1 MKKSSRLLLLLLTLI
16 LLLSP
21 AYAQD
26 KSGWPSQLRFMS
38 GPQGGNWSALGD
50 SLCSLWSSS
59 NLPPA
64 YSVRGAGVTNILNIH
79 ARRGDLGFSV
89 TSLLGAALKGEA
101 DFSGRRVT
109 NAVIMANL
117 YTQYTYFVM
126 RKDFAEKNSVSSL
139 EDIITKRL
147 SVRFVTLR
155 PGTSSEFVVKAL
167 FEKGYGLDYRKAL
180 QEWGGAVEYAS
191 YDGGAELL
199 AENHADCFAF
209 SVGKVAPIV
218 QSIESRADV
227 VLLPVGQE
235 ALDKLSEAYGTV
247 TLTVEP
253 RIYKSLPE
261 GAEPVRTVG
270 DYTCIVIRK
279 DLPESLVYE
288 LNKAVW
294 EHKAELAAAVQD
306 MSELEAESA
315 LPERVPAHEGSVR
328 FWRGILSGKQQ

>member
-1 MKKSSRLLLLLLTLI
+1 MKKSSRVLLLLLTLI

-50 SLCSLWSSS
+50 SLCALWSSS

-101 DFSGRRVT
+101 DFSGRRIT

-117 YTQYTYFVM
+117 YSQYTYFIM
-126 RKDFAEKNSVSSL
+126 RKDFADKNAVKSV
-139 EDIITKRL
+139 EDIITKRIP
-147 SVRFVTLR
+147 VRFATLR

-167 FEKGYGLDYRKAL
+167 FEKGYGLDYRKAF
-180 QEWGGAVEYAS
+180 QNWGGSVEYAS

-218 QSIESRADV
+218 QSIESRTDV
-227 VLLPVGQE
+227 VLLSVGQE
-235 ALDKLSEAYGTV
+235 ALDRLSDAYGTV

-253 RIYKSLPE
+253 GIYKSFPE
-261 GAEPVRTVG
+261 GSETVKTVG

-288 LNKAVW
+288 LNKALW
-294 EHKAELAAAVQD
+294 EHKEELAAAVQD
-306 MSELEAESA
+306 MSELEAASA
-315 LPERVPAHEGSVR
+315 LPEKVPAHDGSVN
-328 FWRGILSGKQQ
+328 FWRGILSGK

>member
-1 MKKSSRLLLLLLTLI
+1 MKKSSRFLLLLLTLN
-16 LLLSP
+16 LLISS

-26 KSGWPSQLRFMS
+26 KSQWPSQLRFMS

-59 NLPPA
+59 NLPA
-64 YSVRGAGVTNILNIH
+64 ASSVRGAGVTNILNIH

-101 DFSGRRVT
+101 DFKGRAVS

-117 YTQYTYFVM
+117 YTQYTYFIM
-126 RKDFAEKNSVSSL
+126 RKDFAEKYSVKSV
-139 EDIITKRL
+139 EDIITKKL
-147 SVRFVTLR
+147 PVRFAALR

-167 FEKGYGLDYRKAL
+167 FEKGCGVDYRKAI
-180 QEWGGAVEYAS
+180 QEFGGSVEYAS

-218 QSIESRADV
+218 QSIESRTEV
-227 VLLPVGQE
+227 VILPVGQD
-235 ALDKLSEAYGTV
+235 ALEKLSDAYGTV

-253 RIYKSLPE
+253 GIYRSLPE
-261 GAEPVRTVG
+261 GAEPVKTVG
-270 DYTCIVIRK
+270 DYTCIVVRK

-288 LNKAVW
+288 LCKTLW
-294 EHKAELAAAVQD
+294 EHKAELSAEVKD
-306 MSELEAESA
+306 MSELEAGSA
-315 LPERVPAHEGSVR
+315 LPEKVPAHDGSVR
-328 FWRGILSGKQQ
+328 LWREILSVR